1 MSANKIMRTNSH
13 APQSTWIALIGGAVN
28 QWKRQNDWSRE
39 TVADQIVQSHV
50 NNSSHLTTGIN
61 FEVQGVGDEYRRQH
75 TNANKIF
82 RWLDELT
89 KDNNLLPVNFI
100 KSILQAMPMSIRL
113 NTVNTLL
120 IDLNLTAKPIEQ
132 VGYIAPLEMLR
143 QILQETSDVTNA
155 YAQLVDGIDPG
166 ELELAL
172 ETSTSAIAILTEAQ
186 SVIQKMLLE
195 RSNGKK

>member
-1 MSANKIMRTNSH
+1 MRADSH
-13 APQSTWIALIGGAVN
+13 QAAEQQGTLISIIAGAVN

-50 NNSSHLTTGIN
+50 NNSSHLVTGIT
-61 FEVQGVGDEYRRQH
+61 FEMHGGDEYRRQH

-89 KDNNLLPVNFI
+89 KDTNLLPANFI
-100 KSILQAMPMSIRL
+100 KSILKALPMPLRL
-113 NTVNTLL
+113 KTVNTALL
-120 IDLNLTAKPIEQ
+120 DLELTAKPI
-132 VGYIAPLEMLR
+132 VYGTPTAPLEMLR
-143 QILQETSDVTNA
+143 QILQETSEATNA

-172 ETSTSAIAILTEAQ
+172 ETSASAIATLTEAKAT
-186 SVIQKMLLE
+186 IQKMLME
-195 RSNGKK
+195 RSNVKG